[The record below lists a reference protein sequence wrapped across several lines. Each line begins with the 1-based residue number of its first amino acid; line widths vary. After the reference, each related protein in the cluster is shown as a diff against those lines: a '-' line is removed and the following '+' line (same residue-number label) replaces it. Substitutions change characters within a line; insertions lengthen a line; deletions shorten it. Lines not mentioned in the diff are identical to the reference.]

1 MEIELKLSIS
11 AADVATFRGL
21 SLLAHYADGAPQT
34 ERLISIYFDT
44 PALSLKQQRSALR
57 VRRCA
62 NRWIQ
67 TFKGGGGVKAG
78 LHQRHEWECQVAQA
92 QIDLPSL
99 LPLIDNPSA
108 RAILQQD
115 DLAQQLQP
123 VFTTDFER
131 TVWMLQLTPETLV
144 ELALDQGFVIVD
156 DSDGQRRAALSE
168 IELELKHGQLDDL
181 LAFSQTLKQLVPLQ
195 ASNISKAQ
203 RGFALRYPDQDSAL

>member
-11 AADVATFRGL
+11 ATDVATFRRL
-21 SLLAHYADGAPQT
+21 PLLAHYADGAPQT
-34 ERLISIYFDT
+34 ERLVSTYFDT
-44 PALSLKQQRSALR
+44 PALYLKQQRSALR

-62 NRWIQ
+62 NQWIQ
-67 TFKGGGGVKAG
+67 TFKGGGRVEAG
-78 LHQRHEWECQVAQA
+78 LHQRHEWECPVAQA

-108 RAILQQD
+108 RAILQQA
-115 DLAQQLQP
+115 DLVSQLQP

-131 TVWMLQLTPETLV
+131 TIWMLQLSSETLV
-144 ELALDQGFVIVD
+144 ELALDQGFVIAED
-156 DSDGQRRAALSE
+156 NGDERRVALSE

-181 LAFSQTLKQLVPLQ
+181 LAFSLALKQQLPLQ

-203 RGFALRYPDQDSAL
+203 RGFALRYPDQDSVL